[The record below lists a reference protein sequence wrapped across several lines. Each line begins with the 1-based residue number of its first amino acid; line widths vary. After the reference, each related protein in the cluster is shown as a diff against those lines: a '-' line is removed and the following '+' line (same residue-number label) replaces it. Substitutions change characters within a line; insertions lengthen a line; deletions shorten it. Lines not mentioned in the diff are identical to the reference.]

1 MKGLPDDWV
10 DVLTESCKHNYSQS
24 LKLGKHSSGHVYIF
38 GGDADSTNATDVL
51 AEASSVPIA
60 MASSIE
66 DKVSVAVKHLKSVSH
81 SFREHHDA
89 KPLWL
94 AASHEPSSLVKSLRE
109 VTPLPSAE
117 LQAVYSDLV
126 VQKYFRSLGRI
137 SPQNAKQRPMV
148 KSVFDGNRVLRPV
161 SFSFRDDRDTK
172 VLEEVVEGPSPL
184 VRSLRELMLE
194 IV

>member
-1 MKGLPDDWV
+1 MKGLPDEWV
-10 DVLTESCKHNYSQS
+10 DVLTESCKHNYSQNS
-24 LKLGKHSSGHVYIF
+24 KLGKHSSGHVYIF
-38 GGDADSTNATDVL
+38 GDAESINATDVL
-51 AEASSVPIA
+51 AEAFSVPTA

-117 LQAVYSDLV
+117 LQAVYADLV

-137 SPQNAKQRPMV
+137 SLQNAKQRPMV
-148 KSVFDGNRVLRPV
+148 KSVSDGNRILRPV